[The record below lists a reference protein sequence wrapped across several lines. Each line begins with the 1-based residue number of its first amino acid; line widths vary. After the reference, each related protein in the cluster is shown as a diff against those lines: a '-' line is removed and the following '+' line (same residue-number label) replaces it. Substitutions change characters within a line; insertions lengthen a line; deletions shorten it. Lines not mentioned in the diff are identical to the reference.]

1 MKPGHFSSRPGQVG
15 SRMFKAWSRH
25 SQENIFHI
33 NTSSRNENHPALLN
47 FSLYN
52 NSKRRACCLTF
63 LRSSQTKLLEKKILS
78 KFKNIIKYL
87 NMNSQ
92 QQMNK
97 ITKNDLFKCGF
108 LRTLLTWQQ
117 CIQNIPNNLREADWK
132 EGSAW
137 LFFG

>member
-1 MKPGHFSSRPGQVG
+1 MLFNILKKQSN
-15 SRMFKAWSRH
+15 KA
-25 SQENIFHI
+25 
-33 NTSSRNENHPALLN
+33 AG
-47 FSLYN
+47 
-52 NSKRRACCLTF
+52 
-63 LRSSQTKLLEKKILS
+63 KKILS

-117 CIQNIPNNLREADWK
+117 CIQNIPNNLREAD
-132 EGSAW
+132 
-137 LFFG
+137 